1 MNVISKFGAALFPLL
16 CLLYGSNLM
25 AQTESFTG
33 MPADIASALRDIGP
47 VIDGAGTAALYAPLF
62 TPEPYAGKA
71 VSRDLAY
78 GPHERHVL
86 DIFTTPLPGSGKPVV
101 IFVHGGGFRFGAKSA
116 EGSPFYDNIMNWAVD
131 EGMVGIAINYRLAP
145 EFQWP
150 SGIEDLT
157 SMLNWVKE
165 NIADY
170 GGDPDKIILWGHSAG
185 AAHVGDYLAWQANSN
200 LDDGVAG
207 AILTSGFYV
216 LGPELSIWSAYYG
229 EDLSTYEER
238 SSLQGLLKSST
249 PLLVNDAEL
258 DPENFKA
265 DSIKL
270 TKAFAEANKP
280 LTRVS
285 LKGHSHISETYAIGT
300 DDQSLSGPVKLFIQ
314 EVVE

>member
-1 MNVISKFGAALFPLL
+1 
-16 CLLYGSNLM
+16 M
-25 AQTESFTG
+25 AQGDDFPG
-33 MPADIASALRDIGP
+33 MPADIESALRDIGP

-62 TPEPYAGKA
+62 TLEPYVGKA
-71 VSRDLAY
+71 VNRDLAY

-86 DIFTTPLPGSGKPVV
+86 DIFTTPLPGLGKPVL
-101 IFVHGGGFRFGAKSA
+101 IFIHGGGFRFGAKSA

-131 EGMVGIAINYRLAP
+131 EGMVGVAINYRLAP

-157 SMLNWVKE
+157 QMVSWIKD

-170 GGDPDKIILWGHSAG
+170 GGDPEQVILWGHSAG
-185 AAHVGDYLAWQANSN
+185 AAHVGDYLAWQVNHDLA
-200 LDDGVAG
+200 DDVAG

-216 LGPELSIWSAYYG
+216 LGPDVSIWSAYYG
-229 EDLSTYEER
+229 EDLSTYAER
-238 SSLQGLLKSST
+238 SSLPGLLKSTT

-265 DSIKL
+265 DSILL
-270 TKAFAEANKP
+270 TRAFAEANKP
-280 LTRVS
+280 LSRVS

-300 DDQSLSGPVKLFIQ
+300 DDESLSGPVKVFIQ
-314 EVVE
+314 DIVE